1 MKGVNNGSVADAIY
15 DSCENKFPK
24 KEETKSVDVPPHV
37 LGDLESKFEHPYA
50 GAFADIYYDLECNDV
65 FAKKI
70 IPPKKSYGRGP
81 KVLVIATLK
90 NTFKPKFGVTAYPD
104 GNEYAEIEI
113 GTGDVYKI
121 SGQCIDL
128 MPLD

>member
-1 MKGVNNGSVADAIY
+1 MAIFKA
-15 DSCENKFPK
+15 ERR
-24 KEETKSVDVPPHV
+24 
-37 LGDLESKFEHPYA
+37 G
-50 GAFADIYYDLECNDV
+50 FADIYYDLECNDV